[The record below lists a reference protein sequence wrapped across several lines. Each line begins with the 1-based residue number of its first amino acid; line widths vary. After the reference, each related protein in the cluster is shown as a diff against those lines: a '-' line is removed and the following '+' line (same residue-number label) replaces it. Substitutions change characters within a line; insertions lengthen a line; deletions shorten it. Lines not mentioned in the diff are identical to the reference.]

1 MVKNKIKKRP
11 EFAQTPEGFSKI
23 FRISSSKKIEDK
35 VIEKEIMNGEFV
47 DNDGRKKRISVIYI
61 GLQQDAYA
69 LLLFLILLAKI
80 NVKKNSEE
88 LKILKATDNCN
99 ADIVKKLQY
108 VIEPP
113 DENDENSDLTNL
125 LKVETNYKELILW
138 FGLSYGSK
146 NIKRI
151 EKIIEKLQI
160 SSIKIIVKDMED
172 HSVKK
177 VYSNLF
183 LWQSI
188 VYKNRN
194 QNKISIV
201 FNPIAYLVLFS
212 DIDFKST
219 VNLNI
224 AMELSKKNV
233 NKAVLFYA
241 ICDHLKFKDERKFPL
256 SALFSLWTQPAKSRQ
271 TESFRRKFII
281 ETLKEIEELSGGSFK
296 FKIDKDDTITAK
308 RTPDRKKLDKL

>member
-11 EFAQTPEGFSKI
+11 EFTQTPEGFSKI
-23 FRISSSKKIEDK
+23 FRIPPSKEIEDK
-35 VIEKEIMNGEFV
+35 LIEKEIMSAEFV
-47 DNDGRKKRISVIYI
+47 DNDGRKKRTSVIYF

-80 NVKKNSEE
+80 NVKKNSKE
-88 LKILKATDNCN
+88 LKIIKATDNCN

-113 DENDENSDLTNL
+113 DENDENSGLTNL
-125 LKVETNYKELILW
+125 LKVETNYKELISWL
-138 FGLSYGSK
+138 GLSYGSK

-151 EKIIEKLQI
+151 EKMIKKLQI
-160 SSIKIIVKDMED
+160 SSIKIVVKDMED
-172 HSVKK
+172 RSVKK
-177 VYSNLF
+177 IYSNLF

-212 DIDFKST
+212 DVDFKST

-224 AMELSKKNV
+224 AMELSKK
-233 NKAVLFYA
+233 K
-241 ICDHLKFKDERKFPL
+241 HK
-256 SALFSLWTQPAKSRQ
+256 
-271 TESFRRKFII
+271 
-281 ETLKEIEELSGGSFK
+281 
-296 FKIDKDDTITAK
+296 
-308 RTPDRKKLDKL
+308 

>member
-11 EFAQTPEGFSKI
+11 EFTQTPEGFSKI
-23 FRISSSKKIEDK
+23 FRIPPSKEIEDK
-35 VIEKEIMNGEFV
+35 LIEKEIMSAEFV
-47 DNDGRKKRISVIYI
+47 DNDGRKKRISVIYF

-80 NVKKNSEE
+80 NVKKNSKE
-88 LKILKATDNCN
+88 LKIIKATDNCN

-113 DENDENSDLTNL
+113 DENDENSGLTNL
-125 LKVETNYKELILW
+125 LKVETNYKELISWL
-138 FGLSYGSK
+138 GLSYGSK

-151 EKIIEKLQI
+151 EKMIKKLQI
-160 SSIKIIVKDMED
+160 SSIKIVVKDMED
-172 HSVKK
+172 RSVKK
-177 VYSNLF
+177 IYSNLF

-212 DIDFKST
+212 DVDFKST

-224 AMELSKKNV
+224 AMELSKKNI
-233 NKAVLFYA
+233 NKVVLFYA
-241 ICDHLKFKDERKFPL
+241 ICDHLKLKDQRKFPL
-256 SALFSLWTQPAKSRQ
+256 SALFSLWTQPVKSRQ

-296 FKIDKDDTITAK
+296 FKIDKNNIITAI
-308 RTPDRKKLDKL
+308 RTPDRKKIE

>member
-1 MVKNKIKKRP
+1 MAKNKIKKRP
-11 EFAQTPEGFSKI
+11 EFTRAPEGFSKI

-47 DNDGRKKRISVIYI
+47 DNDGRKKQISVIYI

-80 NVKKNSEE
+80 NVKKNSKE
-88 LKILKATDNCN
+88 LEIIKATDNRN
-99 ADIVKKLQY
+99 TDIVKKLHY
-108 VIEPP
+108 IIEPP

-138 FGLSYGSK
+138 LGLSYGSK

-212 DIDFKST
+212 DINFKST

-233 NKAVLFYA
+233 NKVVLFYA
-241 ICDHLKFKDERKFPL
+241 ICDHLKFNNERKFPL
-256 SALFSLWTQPAKSRQ
+256 YTLFSLWTQPAKSRQ

-296 FKIDKDDTITAK
+296 FKIDENYTITAT
-308 RTPDRKKLDKL
+308 RIPDREKLDKP

>member
-11 EFAQTPEGFSKI
+11 EFTQTPEGFSKI
-23 FRISSSKKIEDK
+23 FRIPPSKEIEDK
-35 VIEKEIMNGEFV
+35 LIEKEIMSAEFV
-47 DNDGRKKRISVIYI
+47 DNDGRKKRISVIYF

-113 DENDENSDLTNL
+113 DENDENSGLTNL
-125 LKVETNYKELILW
+125 LKVETNYKELISWL
-138 FGLSYGSK
+138 GLNYESK

-151 EKIIEKLQI
+151 EKMIEKLQM
-160 SSIKIIVKDMED
+160 SSIKIVVKDTEGR
-172 HSVKK
+172 SVKK

-183 LWQSI
+183 WWQSI

-201 FNPIAYLVLFS
+201 FNPIAYLALFS
-212 DIDFKST
+212 EVDFKST

-224 AMELSKKNV
+224 AMELSKKSV
-233 NKAVLFYA
+233 NKVVLFYA
-241 ICDHLKFKDERKFPL
+241 ICDHLKLKDQRKFPL

-296 FKIDKDDTITAK
+296 FKIDKNDIITAI
-308 RTPDRKKLDKL
+308 RTPDRKKQERS